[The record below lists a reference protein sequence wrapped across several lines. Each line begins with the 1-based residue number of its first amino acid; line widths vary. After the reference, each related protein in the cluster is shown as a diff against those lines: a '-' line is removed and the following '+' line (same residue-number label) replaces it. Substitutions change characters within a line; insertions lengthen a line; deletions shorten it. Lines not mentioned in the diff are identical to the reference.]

1 MFAFKLGYVL
11 NRAHELIDF
20 VDYDDLFNKYDTLN
34 KISFDYAVVEHE
46 PEIEVMHFAGTW
58 KDLGTW
64 NTLTE
69 AMDGH
74 VVGEAMLN
82 EKCENVHVVNELD
95 VPILCMGLK
104 DVVVSASPEGILV
117 SDKEQSSYIKPFVNM
132 LDHRV
137 MFAEKSWGSFKVID
151 IDKESMTIKVTL
163 NAGHRMN
170 YHSHQHRDEVWTVI
184 AGEGKRGDV
193 VDGWR
198 ECEAGCHHHVGSRLN
213 DEFEK
218 NIDMDPL
225 AETWE
230 CSTHPDGPSYV
241 VSGEFGRQELAEV
254 LRAHPEYLGER
265 YKGENTLP
273 ILIKFIDAK
282 KDLSVQVHPTD
293 AYAQEHENGQLGKT
307 EMWYVLDASKD
318 AKLVYG
324 LKRERTEQQV
334 RDAIAEGTLMKDL
347 QWVPVKKDDLFFIEA
362 GTIHAIGAGALVAEI
377 QENSNLTYRLYDY
390 DRVGKDGKKREL
402 HIDKALD
409 VANLKSS
416 AEPKQPLRVLKYRQG
431 IASELLTRCKYFEVY
446 RMIVNTERRQK
457 VHYRADG
464 IAFRVLLCVNGCGT
478 ISYDGGS
485 ITFYKGDCIFVPADS
500 EILTLHGQAQFLD
513 VRG

>member
-1 MFAFKLGYVL
+1 MNLVLLSGGSGQRLWPLSNDIRSKQFIKIFHREDGELESMVQRVYRQIKTVDTDATVTIATSKSQVSAIHNQLGEEVGISVEPCRRDTFPAIALAAAYLKDVQGVGEEESVVVCPVDPYVENDYFEALKALGDRAAVSSANLVLMGIEPTYPSEKYGYIIPIGKEQVSKVSMFKEKPTQEVAKDYIAKGALWNGGVFAFKLGYVL

-20 VDYDDLFNKYDTLN
+20 VDYED
-34 KISFDYAVVEHE
+34 
-46 PEIEVMHFAGTW
+46 
-58 KDLGTW
+58 
-64 NTLTE
+64 
-69 AMDGH
+69 
-74 VVGEAMLN
+74 
-82 EKCENVHVVNELD
+82 
-95 VPILCMGLK
+95 
-104 DVVVSASPEGILV
+104 
-117 SDKEQSSYIKPFVNM
+117 
-132 LDHRV
+132 
-137 MFAEKSWGSFKVID
+137 
-151 IDKESMTIKVTL
+151 
-163 NAGHRMN
+163 
-170 YHSHQHRDEVWTVI
+170 
-184 AGEGKRGDV
+184 
-193 VDGWR
+193 
-198 ECEAGCHHHVGSRLN
+198 
-213 DEFEK
+213 
-218 NIDMDPL
+218 
-225 AETWE
+225 
-230 CSTHPDGPSYV
+230 
-241 VSGEFGRQELAEV
+241 LAEV

-265 YKGENTLP
+265 HKGENTLP

-402 HIDKALD
+402 HVDKALD

-416 AEPKQPLRVLKYRQG
+416 AEPRQPLRVLKYRQG
-431 IASELLTRCKYFEVY
+431 VAAELLTRCKYFEVY

-500 EILTLHGQAQFLD
+500 EVLTLHGQAQFLD